1 MVRSEAIRDSI
12 HGTVRL
18 SSLERRMFDTIEVS
32 RLRRVSQLG
41 LTELVFP
48 GARHSRFEHALGSL
62 AVVTRL
68 FEELRGRVGLS
79 SWMPALNR
87 TESEFEHLLNVA
99 RLVAMLHD
107 LGHTPFSH
115 ATESLLLGGDNHE
128 DLTLR
133 LIRSGEVSEV
143 LSKGGSALREDVLHC
158 LDLRRPAID
167 HAIGFI
173 REVITGPLGA
183 DRMDYLLRDSRATG
197 VSYGIFDLDRV
208 IHTVIPLENA
218 DSGELVLGIDQ
229 GGVLAA
235 EGMLW
240 ARASMFGQVY
250 QHRTR
255 RILDIHLREFLG
267 LQLPSGTYPTDLE
280 DYLSWDDA
288 RIWDL
293 LRRALSDPQFP
304 GHLSAR
310 RILRREHHRAL
321 GGPIEGSSR
330 ELVVKLLEAKCREIL
345 VKIPEADPRVD
356 VLGPPLNPNRGGDIA
371 VRIGS
376 KGDLA
381 TRRVP
386 LREVSELVDRLHQKP
401 FGRIYVACHVRD
413 LLETRVV

>member
-1 MVRSEAIRDSI
+1 VVRSEAIRDSI

-18 SSLERRMFDTIEVS
+18 SSLERRMFDTLELS

-79 SWMPALNR
+79 AWMPVLDR
-87 TESEFEHLLNVA
+87 SESEFAHLLDVA

-115 ATESLLLGGDNHE
+115 ATEGLLVAGGNHE
-128 DLTLR
+128 DLTFR
-133 LIRSGEVSEV
+133 LIRRGEVSDV
-143 LSKGGSALREDVLHC
+143 LSAGGSALRDDVINC
-158 LDLRRPAID
+158 LDLRQPALD
-167 HAIGFI
+167 PAIGFI
-173 REVITGPLGA
+173 REAITGPLGA

-208 IHTVIPLENA
+208 IHTVVPLEST
-218 DSGELVLGIDQ
+218 DGEGLVLGIDE

-250 QHRTR
+250 QHPTR
-255 RILDIHLREFLG
+255 RILDIHLREFLE
-267 LQLPSGTYPTDLE
+267 LQLPNGTYPTNLE

-288 RIWDL
+288 RVWDL
-293 LRRALSDPQFP
+293 LRQALSDPQFP
-304 GHLSAR
+304 GHLMAR
-310 RILRREHHRAL
+310 KILRREHHRAL
-321 GGPIEGSSR
+321 GSPIEGSSR
-330 ELVVKLLEAKCREIL
+330 DLVVEQLETKCREIQ
-345 VKIPEADPRVD
+345 VKTPEADPRID
-356 VLGPPLNPNRGGDIA
+356 VLGSPLDPNRGVDIA

-376 KGDLA
+376 RGNLGA
-381 TRRVP
+381 ERVP
-386 LREVSELVDRLHQKP
+386 LREVSELIDRLHQKP
-401 FGRIYVACHVRD
+401 YGRIYVACHARD
-413 LLETRVV
+413 LVSS